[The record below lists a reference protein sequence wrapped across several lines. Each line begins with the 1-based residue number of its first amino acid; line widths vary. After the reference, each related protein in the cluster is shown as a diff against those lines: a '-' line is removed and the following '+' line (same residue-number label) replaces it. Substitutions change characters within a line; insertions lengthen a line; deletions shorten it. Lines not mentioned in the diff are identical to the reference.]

1 MQQKEEDNDELLTA
15 MQYKIDDS
23 LMELKFG
30 LEQMKKLYDNAK
42 KTQEEQKEFEIHI
55 KKSHKLSVC
64 LCNLA
69 SLLTE
74 FGPIKHIKSMK
85 EIESKSVLSAE
96 ELKEKVFRD
105 GSTTGGGP
113 DEKATSSVRGGKGH
127 GGGNLSIKE
136 EDEDDDE
143 EEDDDEDED
152 SQESPRYTQMSP
164 SNSSPYTR
172 KRTQQSNFNN

>member
-1 MQQKEEDNDELLTA
+1 

-105 GSTTGGGP
+105 GTGGGP
-113 DEKATSSVRGGKGH
+113 DEKATSVRGH
-127 GGGNLSIKE
+127 GGNLSIKE

-143 EEDDDEDED
+143 EDDEEEDDD
-152 SQESPRYTQMSP
+152 
-164 SNSSPYTR
+164 NS
-172 KRTQQSNFNN
+172 